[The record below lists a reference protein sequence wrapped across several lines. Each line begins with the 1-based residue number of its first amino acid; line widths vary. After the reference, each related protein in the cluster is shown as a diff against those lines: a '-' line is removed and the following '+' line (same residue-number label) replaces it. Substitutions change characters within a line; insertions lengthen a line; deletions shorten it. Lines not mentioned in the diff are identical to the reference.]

1 MASYEVLLGFTGRSD
16 EVCFGMWEKVGG
28 NFLWTMMRIE
38 FIGKYLFK
46 TGERILIIDKKN
58 ILTTLFAPTL

>member
-16 EVCFGMWEKVGG
+16 EVCLGMWEKVGG